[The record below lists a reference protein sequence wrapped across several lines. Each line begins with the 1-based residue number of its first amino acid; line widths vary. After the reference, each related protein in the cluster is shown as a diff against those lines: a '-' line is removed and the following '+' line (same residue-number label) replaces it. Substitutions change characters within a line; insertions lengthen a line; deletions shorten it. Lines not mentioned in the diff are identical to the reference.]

1 MAKDIR
7 EKQITK
13 TGFIGIIVNVLLA
26 GFKATVGLFANAVSV
41 ILDAVNNLT
50 DAISSIVTIVGVKLA
65 KKKPTKN
72 HPYGYGRIEYFS
84 AIIVAAIV
92 LFAGI
97 TAISESIK
105 KIITP
110 EQADYT
116 AITMII
122 IGVAV
127 LVKIFLGLYVK
138 KQGKTYNSEALKASG
153 SDALFDAIVSSA
165 TLVGGAV
172 SLIFGITIEGY
183 VGTVISLFII
193 KAGIEML
200 LESVG
205 KVLGSRVDSEVT
217 VEMKNTIRE
226 IPEVSGVYDLVLHNY
241 GPDYAIGSV
250 HVEVDSTLNAEEIYR
265 VTQNIQAAVLEKFKV
280 FLTVGIYPFDK
291 KFTEQRRKLEEI
303 ALSHVG
309 VKELH
314 GFFVDES
321 KKTFSTDVV
330 ADFTVKDRQALCEAL
345 KSEFE
350 EVLSGYAINV
360 NFDADYSD

>member
-65 KKKPTKN
+65 KKKPTKK

-138 KQGKTYNSEALKASG
+138 KQGKTYNIVKR
-153 SDALFDAIVSSA
+153 FD
-165 TLVGGAV
+165 
-172 SLIFGITIEGY
+172 
-183 VGTVISLFII
+183 
-193 KAGIEML
+193 
-200 LESVG
+200 
-205 KVLGSRVDSEVT
+205 
-217 VEMKNTIRE
+217 
-226 IPEVSGVYDLVLHNY
+226 
-241 GPDYAIGSV
+241 
-250 HVEVDSTLNAEEIYR
+250 EIYLNPNNYNSISYYNSEYEGIIP
-265 VTQNIQAAVLEKFKV
+265 VGFIFSYNNKV
-280 FLTVGIYPFDK
+280 YK
-291 KFTEQRRKLEEI
+291 AK
-303 ALSHVG
+303 
-309 VKELH
+309 
-314 GFFVDES
+314 
-321 KKTFSTDVV
+321 
-330 ADFTVKDRQALCEAL
+330 
-345 KSEFE
+345 
-350 EVLSGYAINV
+350 
-360 NFDADYSD
+360 

>member
-1 MAKDIR
+1 MKDVR
-7 EKQITK
+7 EKQISK
-13 TGFIGIIVNVLLA
+13 TGFIGIAVNVMLA
-26 GFKATVGLFANAVSV
+26 AFKATVGFFANAVSV

-50 DAISSIVTIVGVKLA
+50 DAISSVVTVIGVKLA
-65 KKKPTKN
+65 KKKPDKK

-97 TAISESIK
+97 TAITESVK
-105 KIITP
+105 KIISP
-110 EQADYT
+110 EQADYS
-116 AITMII
+116 AITLII

-138 KQGKTYNSEALKASG
+138 KQGRLYNSEALKASG

-172 SLIFGITIEGY
+172 SMIFSVSVEGY

-205 KVLGSRVDSEVT
+205 KVMGSRVDSEVT
-217 VEMKNTIRE
+217 IEMKNTIKE
-226 IPEVSGVYDLVLHNY
+226 ITGVYGVYDLVLHNY

-250 HVEVDSTLNAEEIYR
+250 HVEVDSKITAEEVYLI
-265 VTQNIQAAVLEKFKV
+265 TQKIQGAVLEKFKV
-280 FLTVGIYPFDK
+280 FLTVGVYPFDK
-291 KFTEQRRKLEEI
+291 KYSEKRNEVEKI
-303 ALSHVG
+303 ALSYDG
-309 VKELH
+309 VKEIH
-314 GFFVDES
+314 GFFVNEEE
-321 KKTFSTDVV
+321 KTFSTDVV
-330 ADFTVKDRQALCEAL
+330 ADFTVKDKEGLCAALTS
-345 KSEFE
+345 KIG
-350 EVLSGYAINV
+350 EVFKGYTVTV
-360 NFDADYSD
+360 NFDVDYSD